1 MIDVILRMFFGKYFE
16 SCDNNFLTMNM
27 NAGIEIR
34 NIIIKNDEI
43 NHFLKSKNIDIEI
56 VYLKIERINI
66 SFITLSGILTL
77 KLQGVDLR
85 VKPHLHRN
93 ASKGIKNKLT
103 NLLKNNETV
112 NISAAFFF
120 LVRILEENND
130 NTRSKLANDILCCS
144 CEKYKDMENSLC
156 CYNNYNKIK
165 TYICSECSVLKSKDY
180 DRNVA
185 LIKKKTTL
193 KNKLDSYTNDISHIL
208 NVRGIPYSSRT
219 NVVYVDVG
227 HMKNGNKLMHP
238 HVKNMPN
245 VNYCS
250 SNYKLNND
258 EVGKSWTKGKSTVHR
273 DDDFIKNFKEKK
285 KTFRNPHLT
294 RVRSLIHAYKMGER
308 SIKGENGIGVNGDPN
323 GWSGSNWHNENGF
336 VDTTKKVCI
345 HSGVRDEMDQ
355 EKCSAPGSPYMLVR
369 NCANGW
375 VYDNLCN
382 GGLVHGRNENDF
394 YSVIRTDNCENDFGE
409 NRLIYAN
416 NIDEGENFKCTKS
429 HLQITPTHR
438 GNDIIKQNSLEGE
451 NVHLIYKNNCNI
463 YQKGCKINTNVKKNG
478 EEIAPNTTYDCAGV
492 QKEHRNASSDY
503 NNVLYGYN
511 NTYNRNC
518 GNIQIESLFHFD

>member
-112 NISAAFFF
+112 KISAASFF
-120 LVRILEENND
+120 LVHILDENID

-144 CEKYKDMENSLC
+144 CERYKDMENSLC

-165 TYICSECSVLKSKDY
+165 TYICTECSVLKSKDY

-193 KNKLDSYTNDISHIL
+193 KNKLDSYTNDISHIFK
-208 NVRGIPYSSRT
+208 VRGIPHNSRT
-219 NVVYVDVG
+219 NVIYVDAG
-227 HMKNGNKLMHP
+227 HMINGNKSMHP
-238 HVKNMPN
+238 HVKNLPN
-245 VNYCS
+245 VSYYS
-250 SNYKLNND
+250 SNYKVNND
-258 EVGKSWTKGKSTVHR
+258 EVGKSWTKSTVHR

-285 KTFRNPHLT
+285 KNFRNPHLA
-294 RVRSLIHAYKMGER
+294 RVRSLIHTYKMGER
-308 SIKGENGIGVNGDPN
+308 SIKGENDIGVRRARN
-323 GWSGSNWHNENGF
+323 GWGGSNWQNENGC
-336 VDTTKKVCI
+336 VDTTTQVYM
-345 HSGVRDEMDQ
+345 HSGVRDKMDQ
-355 EKCSAPGSPYMLVR
+355 EKCSAPGSPYMRVR
-369 NCANGW
+369 DCANGW
-375 VYDNLCN
+375 AYDNLRN

-394 YSVIRTDNCENDFGE
+394 YSVIRADNCENHFRE
-409 NRLIYAN
+409 NPMIYAN

-429 HLQITPTHR
+429 HLQITPMNR
-438 GNDIIKQNSLEGE
+438 GNDIIKQNSLEEE
-451 NVHLIYKNNCNI
+451 NVHSIYKNNCNI
-463 YQKGCKINTNVKKNG
+463 YQKGYKINTNVKKNG
-478 EEIAPNTTYDCAGV
+478 EEIAPNTTYDCEGV
-492 QKEHRNASSDY
+492 QKEHRNVSSDY

-511 NTYNRNC
+511 NKHNRNY